1 MTTRRDWIKKSA
13 LIASAVAVPNVLKSA
28 VNLDDES
35 ILVKPAL
42 KPCQLNVGDTVAI
55 VSPAG
60 AIWDETLIAEFE
72 KKLHSLG
79 FKTKL
84 GKSLTEKYGFL
95 AGTDELRTQ
104 ELHEFFSDDSVKA
117 IFSAKGGWGCA
128 RILPYLDYQLIQRNP
143 KIIMGFSDITSLL
156 NAITEKTGLVTF
168 HGPVGNSSWGEFSL
182 SYFKKATML
191 HTPFEMIPPVNEKD
205 KPVTVVSGKAKGKLY
220 GGNLSVL
227 TAMLGSEFFP
237 QWKNGILF
245 LEETAEEPYK
255 LDRML
260 THLKLAGVFDRL
272 NGIVFGKCS
281 KCEAEEPEKAFTYQQ
296 VIEMHL
302 KEINVPSFYNSMIG
316 HVENKYT
323 LPIGIEVEID
333 ADKGTIRTLEGAV
346 S

>member
-1 MTTRRDWIKKSA
+1 
-13 LIASAVAVPNVLKSA
+13 
-28 VNLDDES
+28 
-35 ILVKPAL
+35 
-42 KPCQLNVGDTVAI
+42 
-55 VSPAG
+55 
-60 AIWDETLIAEFE
+60 
-72 KKLHSLG
+72 
-79 FKTKL
+79 
-84 GKSLTEKYGFL
+84 
-95 AGTDELRTQ
+95 
-104 ELHEFFSDDSVKA
+104 
-117 IFSAKGGWGCA
+117 
-128 RILPYLDYQLIQRNP
+128 
-143 KIIMGFSDITSLL
+143 
-156 NAITEKTGLVTF
+156 
-168 HGPVGNSSWGEFSL
+168 
-182 SYFKKATML
+182 
-191 HTPFEMIPPVNEKD
+191 
-205 KPVTVVSGKAKGKLY
+205 
-220 GGNLSVL
+220 
-227 TAMLGSEFFP
+227 MLGSEFFP

-333 ADKGTIRTLEGAV
+333 ADKGIITTTEAAV